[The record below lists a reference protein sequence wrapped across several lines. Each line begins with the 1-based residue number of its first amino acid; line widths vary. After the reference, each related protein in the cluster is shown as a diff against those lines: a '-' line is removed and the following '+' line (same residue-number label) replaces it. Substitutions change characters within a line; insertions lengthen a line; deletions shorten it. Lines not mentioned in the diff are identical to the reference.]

1 MSKIIKNKAL
11 ADKFNK
17 AVGELSAILASKEF
31 KEEYDRINILMD
43 KGINYKT
50 DEEFNYLATFN
61 LDNLT
66 SSIEMMVMDL
76 QD

>member
-31 KEEYDRINILMD
+31 KEEFDRINILMD
-43 KGINYKT
+43 KGIDNT
-50 DEEFNYLATFN
+50 SEEEDNYLASFN

-76 QD
+76 YD